1 MGGGS
6 VQLEGGSCPG
16 TSVRKHTEAGVGELF
31 VDQEEA
37 HSGGSRK
44 WGKESQG

>member
-6 VQLEGGSCPG
+6 VQLEGGVKPRDQCKK
-16 TSVRKHTEAGVGELF
+16 KHTEAGVGELF

-37 HSGGSRK
+37 QSGGSREV
-44 WGKESQG
+44 GQES